1 MPPLPPVLNDLFAE
15 LNTPDKVQEYVD
27 TKIQYNSEREDRSVL
42 QVAIDHLAECYNG
55 ALFAA
60 ACLRSAG
67 YRVFLMQLWARGGDE
82 EHVLCVYEA
91 NGRLGA
97 VAQSKFMGLKS
108 RQPIYLSAHDLAV
121 SYMEFYF
128 GFDGR
133 YTLLSHTDLLDLA
146 TYGDGWLTEPGL
158 VARIAK
164 DLSVLP
170 THALVELADPFY
182 SVSPQRYWAEVQYL
196 PPGTEVPEEYRRA
209 RPKPMKNLPSGG

>member
-1 MPPLPPVLNDLFAE
+1 MQSLPPLLETLFVE

-27 TKIQYNSEREDRSVL
+27 TQIRYNSEREDRSVV
-42 QVAIDHLAECYNG
+42 QVATDHLAECYNG

-60 ACLRSAG
+60 ACLRAAG
-67 YRVFLMQLWARGGDE
+67 YQVFLMQLWARGGDE

-108 RQPIYLSAHDLAV
+108 RSPIYLTAHDLAV

-146 TYGDGWLTEPGL
+146 VYGDGWLTDAAL

-170 THALVELADPFY
+170 THPLVELEDPFY
-182 SVSPQRYWAEVQYL
+182 FVSPQRYWAEVQYL
-196 PPGTEVPEEYRRA
+196 PPGTVVPEQYLRV
-209 RPKPMKNLPSGG
+209 RPKTAGG